1 MLITFQYSPRIL
13 QQAHELHYKKFFQF
27 QSRLPMILGF
37 LSIWAGLLLFL
48 ILGKDGNKFLSISLV
63 AFGLIAIA
71 IYYWMM
77 KTIGKRV
84 YKKLTGYRD
93 PFVIDIN
100 PQNINMTVR
109 ETSYEIPWEDVKK
122 ALIAPELILL
132 YPTDRM
138 FYIFPKNNF
147 EGNEFEGFEQLVRR
161 KVTEIY

>member
-1 MLITFQYSPRIL
+1 MLITFQYTPRIL
-13 QQAHELHYKKFFQF
+13 QRAHELHYKKFFQF

-71 IYYWMM
+71 VYYWMM

-93 PFVIDIN
+93 PFEIDIN
-100 PQNINMTVR
+100 PQSINMTIR
-109 ETSYEIPWEDVKK
+109 QTSYAIPWEDVTK
-122 ALIAPELILL
+122 AVIAPDVILL

-147 EGNEFEGFEQLVRR
+147 DGNEFEGFAQLVME